1 MNVVR
6 FEGLLSDDQL
16 KQVEQVLS
24 NNGVLSVNKI
34 PKKVFEYPVF
44 KTIEEG
50 HYALSKLGNF
60 RLNVIIQ
67 KLEFASRD
75 WSTGVDF
82 NTALNLT
89 SYLNVIKN

>member
-1 MNVVR
+1 MNAVR

-16 KQVEQVLS
+16 KKVEQLLS
-24 NNGVLSVNKI
+24 NNGVVTVNKI

-44 KTIEEG
+44 KPIEEG
-50 HYALSKLGNF
+50 HYTLSNLGNF

-67 KLEFASRD
+67 KLEFACRD

-89 SYLNVIKN
+89 SYLNLIKN